1 MNEQIRLFVEELAS
15 SSALNRLPEQ
25 YGGGRFFDRPLIGVS
40 RGDDSIFNKF
50 KEVVG
55 PEHLTPS
62 EMWIKSGLDDKE
74 ALSAI
79 LRIVSIIFPY
89 VNQIREES
97 ESVTKMPAEIYSVG
111 RNYADSFIGDVL
123 KQTVNLLNEQGYHGV
138 AGVLSPAFRVVTK
151 ENPFRIYS
159 VWSERHMAFAAGLGT
174 FSLHEAMITE
184 IGCNVRFGSFITDA
198 PLQVTPRKSDD
209 PYANCLFYSEGTC
222 RECEE
227 RCPGDAINEEEGHDK
242 LKCYQYGRVVAGEMT
257 ERIGSILKPRHTVV
271 DGQTR
276 TSYAVGCAFCQF
288 GVPCMDKNPTSK
300 AHEREQAPA

>member
-1 MNEQIRLFVEELAS
+1 MNEQIQRFVEELAS
-15 SSALNRLPEQ
+15 SSPLNRLPEQ

-40 RGDDSIFNKF
+40 RGDDPIFNRF

-55 PEHLTPS
+55 PEHLAPS
-62 EMWIKSGLDDKE
+62 EMWVQSGLEDKE
-74 ALSAI
+74 DLGAT

-97 ESVTKMPAEIYSVG
+97 ISVTKMPAEIYSVG
-111 RNYADSFIGDVL
+111 RNFADAFIGDVL
-123 KQTVNLLNEQGYHGV
+123 NETVNLLSEQGYHGV
-138 AGVLSPAFRVVTK
+138 AGVLSPAFRVITE

-174 FSLHEAMITE
+174 FSLHEGMITE

-198 PLQVTPRKSDD
+198 PLRVTPRKSDD

-227 RCPGDAINEEEGHDK
+227 RCPGDAITEEAGHDK
-242 LKCYQYGRVVAGEMT
+242 LKCYRYGRVVAEEMT
-257 ERIGSILKPRHTVV
+257 QRIGSILKPRKTAV
-271 DGQTR
+271 DRQAR
-276 TSYAVGCAFCQF
+276 KSYAVGCAFCQF
-288 GVPCMDKNPTSK
+288 GVPCMDTNPTSRSPK
-300 AHEREQAPA
+300 KDQPTA

>member
-1 MNEQIRLFVEELAS
+1 MNEQIRLFVEELTS

-40 RGDDSIFNKF
+40 RGDDPIFNKF

-74 ALSAI
+74 DLSAT

-111 RNYADSFIGDVL
+111 RNYADAFIGDVL
-123 KQTVNLLNEQGYHGV
+123 NQTVNLLNEQGYHGV
-138 AGVLSPAFRVVTK
+138 AGVLSPAFRVVTE

-276 TSYAVGCAFCQF
+276 ASYAVGCAFCQF

-300 AHEREQAPA
+300 ALEREQPTA